1 MPTIYAAIPDGRV
14 LNLETGGPSWADVR
28 DADTGT
34 SANPS
39 QPSSNTGVGVQG
51 STSAGGTYRVARA
64 FFSFDTSA
72 IISKVQ
78 SATISIY
85 GKDGSGTDCD
95 IIGVKATKPDTSTDI
110 AVEDFDAIE
119 GWTDGESAS
128 GNVTDYTSEV
138 ATWDSSGYNEITLN
152 ADALVDLEDSDT
164 FAICFM
170 EYDKDYLN
178 SDPGTS
184 HGLAF
189 VGMFLQESSG
199 TSKDPKIDYT
209 FATVS
214 KINGVAMGDVNKINA
229 IAKSSIADINDFDLP

>member
-1 MPTIYAAIPDGRV
+1 MPTIYAAQPDGRV
-14 LNLETGGPSWADVR
+14 LKTATGGPSWADAR

-34 SANPS
+34 NAAHSNA
-39 QPSSNTGVGVQG
+39 SSNTAVGING

-64 FFSFDTSA
+64 FFAFDTSA
-72 IISKVQ
+72 IVSKVQ

-85 GKDGSGTDCD
+85 GMNGAGSDCD

-110 AVEDFDAIE
+110 ATADFDAIE

-138 ATWDSSGYNEITLN
+138 ATWSSSGYNEITLN
-152 ADALVDLEDSDT
+152 AAALVDLEDADI
-164 FAICFM
+164 FAICFL

-184 HGLAF
+184 HGNTF
-189 VGMFLQESSG
+189 VGMFFEESSG

-209 FATVS
+209 LATVS
-214 KINGVAMGDVNKINA
+214 KINGAAMGDITKINA

>member
-1 MPTIYAAIPDGRV
+1 VPTIYAAIPDGRV
-14 LNLETGGPSWADVR
+14 LNLVAGGSWADTR

-39 QPSSNTGVGVQG
+39 ISNSTTAVGILG
-51 STSAGGTYRVARA
+51 SAAGGGTYRVARA
-64 FFSFDTSA
+64 FFAFDTSA

-85 GKDGSGTDCD
+85 GANGAGSDCD

-110 AVEDFDAIE
+110 AVEDFDAIT
-119 GWTDGESAS
+119 GWTDGESAN

-184 HGLAF
+184 HGLTF
-189 VGMFLQESSG
+189 VGMHHQEYSG
-199 TSKDPKIDYT
+199 TSRDPKIDYT

-214 KINGVAMGDVNKINA
+214 KINGIAMGDVNKINA

>member
-1 MPTIYAAIPDGRV
+1 MPTIYAAQPDGRV
-14 LNLETGGPSWADVR
+14 LKTATGGPSWADAR
-28 DADTGT
+28 DADTGS
-34 SANPS
+34 SAAHSNA
-39 QPSSNTGVGVQG
+39 SSTTAVGVAG
-51 STSAGGTYRVARA
+51 ATSAGGTYRVARA
-64 FFSFDTSA
+64 FFAFDTSA
-72 IISKVQ
+72 IVSKVQ

-85 GKDGSGTDCD
+85 GTNGAGSDCD

-110 AVEDFDAIE
+110 ATADFDAIE

-138 ATWDSSGYNEITLN
+138 ATWSSSGYNEITLN
-152 ADALVDLEDSDT
+152 AAALVDLEDSDT
-164 FAICFM
+164 FAICFL

-184 HGLAF
+184 HGNTF
-189 VGMFLQESSG
+189 VGMFFEESSG

-209 FATVS
+209 LATVS
-214 KINGVAMGDVNKINA
+214 KINGAAMGDITKINA